1 MDTRIAM
8 GFRTPDMVGAYQNA
22 MANQQGIESGRIK
35 NAFASQELAD
45 MQAARDYAN
54 SPEGM
59 QEKTLGRERQ
69 KQTAALEDIK
79 ANLPFVTPDNWNQFG
94 QYMQRQ
100 YGNPGV
106 FAQPYDP
113 AIHEQM
119 LVNTGIKKPA
129 GQGAADYSGA
139 PIIGEDGSVM
149 VMNKRT
155 GRLEN
160 TGQRM
165 GLRPTQELEYLRQSS
180 AEKASGAATGKRA
193 GEEVGDLGELDA
205 RLPSLYEVADKL
217 SALGQKA
224 TYTIAGKGRDAI
236 RRQLGMDPTEEAVAR
251 QEYISTVD
259 NEILPLLRAT
269 FGAAF
274 TAAEGDRLRAT
285 LGNADM
291 SPQEKDAALRAF
303 IDAKERE
310 VRQLS
315 TRFGAPSQNLRPALN
330 PAQSFGS
337 QAKGVV
343 KFSRLKQIAD
353 EHFGGDLNAATAD
366 AISQGYEV
374 Q

>member
-59 QEKTLGRERQ
+59 QEQQLGKERQ

-94 QYMQRQ
+94 EYMQRQ

-119 LVNTGIKKPA
+119 LINTGIKKPQKPVNPEMEELNMQYKQA
-129 GQGAADYSGA
+129 MINSMGRRYDVPLQSQLSEAKAQAAA
-139 PIIGEDGSVM
+139 RGS
-149 VMNKRT
+149 
-155 GRLEN
+155 
-160 TGQRM
+160 
-165 GLRPTQELEYLRQSS
+165 
-180 AEKASGAATGKRA
+180 ATGKRA
-193 GEEVGDLGELDA
+193 GEEMGDLGELDA

-217 SALGQKA
+217 SALGQNA
-224 TYTIAGKGRDAI
+224 TYTMAGKGRDAI
-236 RRQLGMDPTEEAVAR
+236 RRQLGMAPTEEAVAR

-303 IDAKERE
+303 IDSKERE